1 MAEFTTYNLNFKSY
15 IYLYYYMRRYLFY
28 TFLFILLA
36 CSEDSLADNQ
46 DDSTMI
52 SFGSDQTLDII
63 TWNLEWFPKHQST
76 ISYVSDFIL
85 ALSPDIIALQ
95 EISDQ
100 YSFDFLIESLGEGWV
115 GYRDNTDYQELS
127 YIINLNQI
135 NLLAQP
141 YEILDEY
148 EYYFAYRPPYVL
160 NIEFNDEI
168 FFIIDIHLKCCD
180 GSEDRRMA
188 SAQYL
193 KNYVDTYHD
202 DDNIIILG
210 DFNDDLTD
218 PPNENVFLNFLNDSV
233 NYFFTDLYIAEGSS
247 DNWSFPNWPSHL
259 DHILVTN
266 EVLDFDIF
274 TNTIKLDNYMI
285 GGWNKYDNYIS
296 DHRPVGINLLPN
308 Q

>member
-1 MAEFTTYNLNFKSY
+1 MY
-15 IYLYYYMRRYLFY
+15 RYLFY
-28 TFLFILLA
+28 IFLFIIVG
-36 CSEDSLADNQ
+36 CSTEDSESGQNDYDIIN
-46 DDSTMI
+46 
-52 SFGSDQTLDII
+52 FGSDQTLDLI
-63 TWNLEWFPKHQST
+63 TWNLEWFPKHENT

-100 YSFDFLIESLGEGWV
+100 YSFNSLIESLGQGWV

-141 YEILDEY
+141 YTILDEY

-160 NIEFNDEI
+160 SIEFNDEI
-168 FFIIDIHLKCCD
+168 FLIIDIHLKCCD

-193 KNYVDTYHD
+193 KDYVDTYHN

-210 DFNDDLTD
+210 DFNDELTD
-218 PPNENVFLNFLNDSV
+218 LPNENVFLNFFNDSG
-233 NYFFTDLYIAEGSS
+233 NYFFTDLHIAEGPS

-266 EVLDFDIF
+266 EILDFDIF
-274 TNTIKLDNYMI
+274 TNTIKLDDYMI

-296 DHRPVGINLLPN
+296 DHRPVGISLLPSR
-308 Q
+308 

>member
-15 IYLYYYMRRYLFY
+15 IYLYYYMLRYLFY
-28 TFLFILLA
+28 TFLFILVG
-36 CSEDSLADNQ
+36 CSEGDSGH
-46 DDSTMI
+46 DDSTI
-52 SFGSDQTLDII
+52 INFGSDQTLDLI
-63 TWNLEWFPKHQST
+63 TWNLEWFPKHDST

-100 YSFDFLIESLGEGWV
+100 YSFDLLIESLGDGWV

-141 YEILDEY
+141 YTILDEY

-180 GSEDRRMA
+180 GSEERRMA

-193 KNYVDTYHD
+193 KNYIDAYHND
-202 DDNIIILG
+202 GNIIVLG
-210 DFNDDLTD
+210 DFNDELTD
-218 PPNENVFLNFLNDSV
+218 PPNENVFLNFLDDPG
-233 NYFFTDLYIAEGSS
+233 NYFFTDLHIAEGSS

-266 EVLDFDIF
+266 EVLDFDIS

-296 DHRPVGINLLPN
+296 DHRPVGISLLPI

>member
-1 MAEFTTYNLNFKSY
+1 MK
-15 IYLYYYMRRYLFY
+15 IYLFY
-28 TFLFILLA
+28 TFLFILIS
-36 CSEDSLADNQ
+36 CSEDSYAGSQ
-46 DDSTMI
+46 EDSSTI
-52 SFGSDQTLDII
+52 SFGSNQTLDII
-63 TWNLEWFPKHQST
+63 TWNLEWFPKHEST

-85 ALSPDIIALQ
+85 SLSPDIIALQ

-100 YSFDFLIESLGEGWV
+100 YSFEYLIESLGEGWV
-115 GYRDNTDYQELS
+115 GYRDNTDYQELA

-135 NLLAQP
+135 HLVEQP
-141 YEILDEY
+141 YTILDEY
-148 EYYFAYRPPYVL
+148 DYYFAYRPPYVL
-160 NIEFNDEI
+160 NIEFNDQI
-168 FFIIDIHLKCCD
+168 FYIIDIHLKCCD
-180 GSEDRRMA
+180 GSENRRSA

-193 KNYVDTYHD
+193 KNYVDMYHD
-202 DDNIIILG
+202 NDNIIILG
-210 DFNDDLTD
+210 DFNDELID

-233 NYFFTDLYIAEGSS
+233 NYFFADLHIAEGSAN
-247 DNWSFPNWPSHL
+247 NWSFPNWPSHL

-266 EVLDFDIF
+266 EVLDFEIV

>member
-15 IYLYYYMRRYLFY
+15 ICLYYYMRRYLFY

-36 CSEDSLADNQ
+36 CSEDSLSDNQ
-46 DDSTMI
+46 DDSTII

-296 DHRPVGINLLPN
+296 DHRPVGTSLLPN

>member
-15 IYLYYYMRRYLFY
+15 IYLYYYMLRYLFY
-28 TFLFILLA
+28 TFLFILVG
-36 CSEDSLADNQ
+36 CSEGDSGH
-46 DDSTMI
+46 DDSTI
-52 SFGSDQTLDII
+52 INFGSDQTLDLI
-63 TWNLEWFPKHQST
+63 TWNLEWFPKHDST

-100 YSFDFLIESLGEGWV
+100 YSFDLLIESLGDGWV

-141 YEILDEY
+141 YTILDEY

-180 GSEDRRMA
+180 GSEERRMA

-193 KNYVDTYHD
+193 KNYIDTYHND
-202 DDNIIILG
+202 GNIIVLG
-210 DFNDDLTD
+210 DFNDELTD
-218 PPNENVFLNFLNDSV
+218 PPNENVFLNFLDDPG
-233 NYFFTDLYIAEGSS
+233 NYFFTDLHIAEGSS

-266 EVLDFDIF
+266 EVLDFDIS

-296 DHRPVGINLLPN
+296 DHRPVGISLLPI

>member
-1 MAEFTTYNLNFKSY
+1 
-15 IYLYYYMRRYLFY
+15 MRIYLFY
-28 TFLFILLA
+28 TFLIILLS
-36 CSEDSLADNQ
+36 CSEDSFAGNQ
-46 DDSTMI
+46 DDSSI
-52 SFGSDQTLDII
+52 VSFGSNQTLDII
-63 TWNLEWFPKHQST
+63 TWNIEWFPKHENT

-85 ALSPDIIALQ
+85 TLSPDIVALQ

-115 GYRDNTDYQELS
+115 GFRDNTDYQELS
-127 YIINLNQI
+127 YIINLDQI
-135 NLLAQP
+135 NLVEQP
-141 YEILDEY
+141 YTILDEH

-160 NIEFNDEI
+160 NIEFNNQI

-180 GSEDRRMA
+180 GSENRRMA

-193 KNYVDTYHD
+193 KNYVDMYHD
-202 DDNIIILG
+202 DDNVIILG
-210 DFNDDLTD
+210 DFNDELTD

-247 DNWSFPNWPSHL
+247 NNWSFPNWPSHL

-266 EVLDFDIF
+266 EVLDFDII

>member
-15 IYLYYYMRRYLFY
+15 IYLYYYMLRYLFY
-28 TFLFILLA
+28 TFLFILVG
-36 CSEDSLADNQ
+36 CSEGDSGH
-46 DDSTMI
+46 DDSTI
-52 SFGSDQTLDII
+52 INFGSDQTLDLI
-63 TWNLEWFPKHQST
+63 TWNLEWFPKHDST

-100 YSFDFLIESLGEGWV
+100 YSFDLLIESLGDGWV

-141 YEILDEY
+141 YTILDEY

-160 NIEFNDEI
+160 NIEFNGKT

-180 GSEDRRMA
+180 GSESRRMA

-193 KNYVDTYHD
+193 KNYVDIYHD

-210 DFNDDLTD
+210 DFNDELTD
-218 PPNENVFLNFLNDSV
+218 PPNENVFLNFLDDPG
-233 NYFFTDLYIAEGSS
+233 NYFFTDLHIAEGSS

-266 EVLDFDIF
+266 EVLDFDIS

-296 DHRPVGINLLPN
+296 DHRPVGISLLPI

>member
-15 IYLYYYMRRYLFY
+15 IYLYYYMLRYLFY
-28 TFLFILLA
+28 TFLFILVG
-36 CSEDSLADNQ
+36 CSEGDSGH
-46 DDSTMI
+46 DDSTI
-52 SFGSDQTLDII
+52 INFGSDQTLDLI
-63 TWNLEWFPKHQST
+63 TWNLEWFPKHDST

-100 YSFDFLIESLGEGWV
+100 YSFDLLIESLGDGWV

-141 YEILDEY
+141 YTILDEY
-148 EYYFAYRPPYVL
+148 DYYFAYRPPYVL

-180 GSEDRRMA
+180 GSEERRMA

-193 KNYVDTYHD
+193 KNYIDAYHND
-202 DDNIIILG
+202 GNIIVLG
-210 DFNDDLTD
+210 DFNDELTD
-218 PPNENVFLNFLNDSV
+218 PPNENVFLNFLDDPG
-233 NYFFTDLYIAEGSS
+233 NYFFTDLHIAEGSS

-266 EVLDFDIF
+266 EVLDFDIS

-296 DHRPVGINLLPN
+296 DHRPVGISLLPI